1 MDTPPLIDIAPDAEA
16 LVFDCDGTLADTFAA
31 HFRCFRDVMRAFDY
45 EFEAEFYAAR
55 LGLSRTLLLKSIQET
70 HGVTLDDAEIA
81 RLTIEAFPGYVSAVT
96 PIALTCDLA
105 RRHHGR
111 LKMAVASAGT
121 GRIVRAILD
130 SIGVL
135 PLFDAVVTIEDVNR
149 GKPHPDIYL
158 AAADRLKVA
167 PARAH
172 AFEDSDEGVEAARS
186 AGMPVT
192 DIRPYYR
199 TDPTLW

>member
-1 MDTPPLIDIAPDAEA
+1 MDTPPRLSLAPDTEA

-31 HFRCFRDVMRAFDY
+31 HFRCFRDVMREFDY
-45 EFEAEFYAAR
+45 VFEAEFYAAR
-55 LGLSRTLLLKSIQET
+55 LGLSRRLLLESIAQE
-70 HGVTLDDAEIA
+70 HGIALDDAEIA
-81 RLTIEAFPGYVSAVT
+81 RRTVAAFPDYVSAVT

-105 RRHHGR
+105 HQHHGR

-121 GRIVRAILD
+121 GTIVRAILE

-135 PLFDAVVTIEDVNR
+135 PLFDAVVTIEDVTR
-149 GKPHPDIYL
+149 GKPHPDIYI

-172 AFEDSDEGVEAARS
+172 AFEDSDEGVESARA
-186 AGMPVT
+186 AGMQVT

-199 TDPTLW
+199 TDPALW

>member
-1 MDTPPLIDIAPDAEA
+1 MDTAPLLELSPDTEA

-31 HFRCFRDVMRAFDY
+31 HFRCFRDVMRGFDY
-45 EFEAEFYAAR
+45 EFQPDFYADR
-55 LGLSRTLLLKSIQET
+55 LGLSRTLLLKSIADT
-70 HGVTLDDAEIA
+70 HGVVLDDAQIA
-81 RLTIEAFPGYVSAVT
+81 RLTVDAFPAYVSAVT

-105 RRHHGR
+105 RLHHGR

-130 SIGVL
+130 NIGVT
-135 PLFDAVVTIEDVNR
+135 PLFDAIVTIEDVNR

-158 AAADRLKVA
+158 AAADRLKVE
-167 PARAH
+167 PAKAH
-172 AFEDSDEGVEAARS
+172 AFEDSDEGLESARQ
-186 AGMPVT
+186 AGMRVT

>member
-1 MDTPPLIDIAPDAEA
+1 MDTAPPLELAPDTEA

-31 HFRCFRDVMRAFDY
+31 HYRCFRDVMRGFDY
-45 EFEAEFYAAR
+45 EFQPAFYAER
-55 LGLSRTLLLKSIQET
+55 LGLSRTLLLKAIEET
-70 HGVTLDDAEIA
+70 HGVALDDAEVA
-81 RLTIEAFPGYVSAVT
+81 RLTVAAFPDYLAAVT

-105 RRHHGR
+105 RAHHGG

-130 SIGVL
+130 AIGVTH
-135 PLFDAVVTIEDVNR
+135 LFDAVVTIEDVKR

-158 AAADRLKVA
+158 AAADRLKVS
-167 PARAH
+167 PSKAH
-172 AFEDSDEGVEAARS
+172 AFEDSDEGVESALK
-186 AGMPVT
+186 AGMRVT

-199 TDPTLW
+199 TDPSLW

>member
-1 MDTPPLIDIAPDAEA
+1 MDTAPLLELAPDTEA

-31 HFRCFRDVMRAFDY
+31 HFRCFRDVMRDFDYAFD
-45 EFEAEFYAAR
+45 ADFYASR
-55 LGLSRTLLLKSIQET
+55 LGLSRTLLLKAIADT

-81 RLTIEAFPGYVSAVT
+81 RRTVAAFPDYVSAVT

-105 RRHHGR
+105 HQHHGR

-121 GRIVRAILD
+121 GTIVRAILE

-135 PLFDAVVTIEDVNR
+135 PLFDAVVTIEDVTR
-149 GKPHPDIYL
+149 GKPHPDIYI

-172 AFEDSDEGVEAARS
+172 AFEDSDEGVESARA
-186 AGMPVT
+186 AGMKVT

-199 TDPTLW
+199 TNPALW